1 MVRIVRSSTRAFALL
16 GTVLAG
22 CGQARFE
29 AAGDAQASG
38 GTGGS
43 VPDGSGGSD
52 VHADASE
59 VVSTTLR
66 IENDGDDGVWLNGTD
81 EGTHHGLDMLTLEV
95 GADAE
100 AARTGL
106 IFHLPVPPG
115 SVINSARIDL
125 HRIDGNA
132 AATETMQVQVWDS
145 CQVPPFDDTHVHAP
159 AEHVAEGLWP
169 TAVTGF
175 AVGTDNTDILS
186 PELAPLT
193 QHVVDKPEWA
203 TGATVG
209 YFLSPAAMVSWVM
222 FDDSSAGTGAATLK
236 LSYTPP

>member
-1 MVRIVRSSTRAFALL
+1 M
-16 GTVLAG
+16 
-22 CGQARFE
+22 
-29 AAGDAQASG
+29 AAGDAGASG
-38 GTGGS
+38 GAG
-43 VPDGSGGSD
+43 DSGASGDSG
-52 VHADASE
+52 VHADAGG
-59 VVSTTLR
+59 VVSTTLQ

-81 EGTHHGLDMLTLEV
+81 EGTHHGPDLLVLEV

-115 SVINSARIDL
+115 SRINSARVDL
-125 HRIDGNA
+125 HRIDGDA
-132 AATETMQVQVWDS
+132 AASETMQVQVWDS
-145 CQVPPFDDTHVHAP
+145 CRVPPFDDTHVHAP

-175 AVGTDNTDILS
+175 AVGTNNTDILS

-193 QHVVDKPEWA
+193 QHVVDKPDWA

-209 YFLSPAAMVSWVM
+209 FFLSPAGMQGSWVM

-236 LSYTPP
+236 LSYAPP